1 MSADQPDQAGHPTW
15 DSACATTWDKWFGII
30 EGAASV
36 LSNRMVERA
45 GIADGSRVLDIATG
59 VGEPG
64 VTAARKVGASGHVL
78 ATDLSP
84 DMLAFGRRRAEREG
98 LNNIEFA
105 ELDAATIDLP
115 EASFDAVL
123 CRWGLMFLTDLT
135 PTLTAIHH
143 VLVPGGRFVAAVWGP
158 AEGAPMVGLSDR
170 VIRAHLGLPPPDE
183 GPGSPFALQDVAA
196 FEKQVGA
203 AGFHDVAGEWVT
215 VTSIFK
221 SRDQL
226 IEFRRERAHAMNKE
240 LARFP
245 QEDQEAAWQA
255 FAEAIARFE
264 QPDGSLHVPNR
275 AYCVAG
281 RKAG

>member
-1 MSADQPDQAGHPTW
+1 MSADQPDQSGHPTW

-30 EGAASV
+30 EGAAAV
-36 LSNRMVERA
+36 LSDRMVERA
-45 GIADGSRVLDIATG
+45 GIAGGHRVLDIATG
-59 VGEPG
+59 VGEPA
-64 VTAARKVGASGHVL
+64 VTAAHKVGAGGHVL

-98 LNNIEFA
+98 LTNIEFA
-105 ELDAATIDLP
+105 EMDAARIDLP

-123 CRWGLMFLTDLT
+123 SRWGLMFLTDLG
-135 PTLTAIHH
+135 PALAAIHH
-143 VLVPGGRFVAAVWGP
+143 VLVPGGSFVAAVWGP

-183 GPGSPFALQDVAA
+183 GPGSPFALQDTAA
-196 FEKQVGA
+196 FENQVSA
-203 AGFHDVAGEWVT
+203 AGFRDVAGEWVT
-215 VTSIFK
+215 VTSVFE

-226 IEFRRERAHAMNKE
+226 IEFRRERSSAINKE

-245 QEDQEAAWQA
+245 PEDQEAAWRV
-255 FAEAIARFE
+255 FADAIAPFE
-264 QPDGSLHVPNR
+264 KPDGSLHVPNR